1 MKNFKDTFNIA
12 KEENFESLRGY
23 AGQELVLGRLML
35 CGFNVQR
42 SLWRDAKYD
51 GIFVVNKIPIRIE
64 IKSSI
69 NNEFGTT
76 SGRRAGKQI
85 DKNAPK
91 RIKPISTVDA
101 DFMIGVSVNDATC
114 WVLPVEIIEITQR
127 TMWPE
132 HFISKFKEKFKI
144 FLGNKK
150 DISSEDIA
158 KGFRSKNESELEN
171 ICKKNNINIS
181 NKNKDKSFIYPSKK
195 IYNNEAKK
203 AKKIKTSYK
212 DSLVL
217 DIWIYLFNTI

>member
-1 MKNFKDTFNIA
+1 MKNFEDTFNIA